1 MVMPTTAR
9 PWRTNMAATVELSTP
24 PLMATAMGGELAGG
38 SACPTATAMGNSGM
52 HRNPAQM
59 RHAGA
64 DGLDERV
71 HLGDGIAAPEGEAH
85 AGARAIVREADGL
98 QDVGGREG
106 SAGAGRAGGDGEAA
120 QIEGDDHG
128 FAIDA
133 VEVEIAGVGHAIPAR
148 AVDAGAG
155 NVVQHGVLQAVA
167 QRGEALGVDRK
178 SVV

>member
-1 MVMPTTAR
+1 MVMPTTVR

-38 SACPTATAMGNSGM
+38 SACPTSTAMGNSGM

-59 RHAGA
+59 RHTGT

-71 HLGDGIAAPEGEAH
+71 HLSDGIAAAQGEAH
-85 AGARAIVREADGL
+85 AGASTIVREADGL
-98 QDVGGREG
+98 QHVGRREG
-106 SAGAGRAGGDGEAA
+106 SAGTGRAGGDREAA

-133 VEVEIAGVGHAIPAR
+133 IEVEIAGVGHAIPAR

-155 NVVQHGVLQAVA
+155 NVIQDSVFQAVA
-167 QRGEALGVDRK
+167 QRGKEIGRAHV
-178 SVV
+178 

>member
-1 MVMPTTAR
+1 MPICAATRRAAWTSSREQQRPDPVPPSTANSGSRRWFHNCMVMPTTVR
-9 PWRTNMAATVELSTP
+9 PWRTSIAATVELSTP
-24 PLMATAMGGELAGG
+24 PLM
-38 SACPTATAMGNSGM
+38 ATAMGNSGM

-71 HLGDGIAAPEGEAH
+71 HLGGGIAAPEGEAH

-120 QIEGDDHG
+120 QIERDDHG

-133 VEVEIAGVGHAIPAR
+133 IEVKVAGVGHAIQAR
-148 AVDAGAG
+148 AVDAG
-155 NVVQHGVLQAVA
+155 
-167 QRGEALGVDRK
+167 R
-178 SVV
+178 